1 MAEYINF
8 EAEAEQI
15 EHDEVSDFSDN
26 ASENSF
32 IDDQDQDVNTDFN
45 FYRDFTNVENDIDQ
59 VLNKCYEESL
69 KDLDNFDELSN
80 LCYGSKEESEIDNFK
95 NFETNIKKFEETL
108 FPRVDIEDQKIHNQ
122 IFYAIL
128 YALRFDKDGSKNKCD
143 KTEFQKSVNCD
154 LIENLL
160 KKSEFI
166 IDLQKFENMYYEINC
181 ILSKY
186 GVFLRIFELKNKY
199 HRLAVKDKIE
209 QKLVRQL
216 SSCLIEKY
224 SGFTQISLKYQKK
237 QRKLFKPI
245 DIIYKPTKRIEI
257 EPLCFFSSDLSKA
270 YSSLYSS
277 GKEKKECKEHI
288 NVISVITVINFLF
301 DQRGK
306 KDIVKT
312 VRENQESFII
322 SITKI

>member
-128 YALRFDKDGSKNKCD
+128 CALRVDKDGCTDVVIKQNYK
-143 KTEFQKSVNCD
+143 KLLTA
-154 LIENLL
+154 ILL
-160 KKSEFI
+160 K
-166 IDLQKFENMYYEINC
+166 
-181 ILSKY
+181 
-186 GVFLRIFELKNKY
+186 IF
-199 HRLAVKDKIE
+199 
-209 QKLVRQL
+209 
-216 SSCLIEKY
+216 
-224 SGFTQISLKYQKK
+224 
-237 QRKLFKPI
+237 
-245 DIIYKPTKRIEI
+245 
-257 EPLCFFSSDLSKA
+257 
-270 YSSLYSS
+270 
-277 GKEKKECKEHI
+277 
-288 NVISVITVINFLF
+288 
-301 DQRGK
+301 
-306 KDIVKT
+306 
-312 VRENQESFII
+312 
-322 SITKI
+322 